1 MGYRFLLAIL
11 LFGFVFCSEDSYAQI
26 QRRKVKRN
34 NKHIRNFKGQKR
46 GFAKS
51 KRYNYIGFGI
61 NTSHY
66 QGDLAPN
73 NRIGS
78 SSFKF
83 TRPGASIWFG
93 HRFGPVFTM
102 RGSFMWTW
110 LEADDFSI
118 ADPNDSDARFRY
130 VRNLHFRNQIK
141 ELSVTAMVDL
151 KPNQATYI
159 NRVQWTPYAFI
170 GISVFHHQ
178 PQARVNED
186 SSLPEAGSWVN
197 LKPLGTE
204 GQNGGLVD
212 TDVNFG
218 AEPYSNIQ
226 LAVPVGVGFRYR
238 ITEVFDISGEFAF
251 RWLFT
256 DYIDDVS
263 KNYVDLDVLDSDL
276 AREMSYRSDEI
287 NAARSGEARDLDN
300 PNIASIVNN
309 RQIYDGRN
317 GGTYDVVA
325 GYGSEFRDN
334 KRGGST
340 GDDSYTTFTIKLTYI
355 LGKTLHRPKFR

>member
-1 MGYRFLLAIL
+1 
-11 LFGFVFCSEDSYAQI
+11 
-26 QRRKVKRN
+26 
-34 NKHIRNFKGQKR
+34 
-46 GFAKS
+46 
-51 KRYNYIGFGI
+51 
-61 NTSHY
+61 
-66 QGDLAPN
+66 
-73 NRIGS
+73 
-78 SSFKF
+78 
-83 TRPGASIWFG
+83 
-93 HRFGPVFTM
+93 
-102 RGSFMWTW
+102 MWTW